1 MNKFDNLITSLG
13 DILDLDLRA
22 DKGVLCK
29 LKIDGKLGIN
39 IEYDEVK
46 DLILIATLI
55 EELPAGRFR
64 ENVLKEALRSNGT
77 YPRLATFAFSE
88 RANKLACFDYISF
101 INLSAED
108 FNTKLHEFIDFAYQ
122 WHRAIQS
129 GNLLTVS
136 LSSNGST

>member
-1 MNKFDNLITSLG
+1 MNKFENLITSLG

-29 LKIDGKLGIN
+29 LKIDGRLSIN
-39 IEYDEVK
+39 LEYDEVK
-46 DLILIATLI
+46 DLILIATLV

-64 ENVLKEALRSNGT
+64 ENVLKEALRANGT

-88 RANKLACFDYISF
+88 RANKLACFNYISF
-101 INLSAED
+101 TNLSTEH
-108 FNTKLHEFIDFAYQ
+108 FNTKLHEFIDFAYE

-129 GNLLTVS
+129 GNLLAVS
-136 LSSNGST
+136 PASNGSI